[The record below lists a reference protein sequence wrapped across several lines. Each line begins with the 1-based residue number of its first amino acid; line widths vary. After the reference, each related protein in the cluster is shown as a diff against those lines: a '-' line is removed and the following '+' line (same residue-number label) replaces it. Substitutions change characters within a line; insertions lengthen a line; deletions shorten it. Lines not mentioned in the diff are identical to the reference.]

1 MNICMNLKK
10 EEPKKITTTK
20 ELAQYILESGNDVEK
35 MSEEDRSRMDAQI
48 TAKLQSGKKL
58 SQKEMDYLRKT
69 NPIMYAHALRV
80 QRMAEAVE
88 EQLKHAKSKE
98 EADRIISSALSGISK
113 NDPDREYIFAAVN
126 RISTEFHKSGAYEKL
141 PNTVEEGDKEGK
153 ESGDIFSDADDK
165 EDDGF
170 DLKNW
175 SPLREVYANIFC
187 RSVNVSRV
195 SGMEN
200 GRSYDEVVDKA
211 VEVVNSGI
219 TQRPD
224 FDIDSLGEIKVCG
237 AFCAF
242 CGACRW

>member
-1 MNICMNLKK
+1 MNIFLNLKK
-10 EEPKKITTTK
+10 EEPKKITTAR

-48 TAKLQSGKKL
+48 AAKLQSGKKL

-80 QRMAEAVE
+80 QRVAEAVE

-98 EADRIISSALSGISK
+98 EADQIISFAMSGISK

-126 RISTEFHKSGAYEKL
+126 RISTEFHKSGAYDKL
-141 PNTVEEGDKEGK
+141 PNTIEEGDKKNK
-153 ESGDIFSDADDK
+153 ESGDVFSDSEDE

-175 SPLREVYANIFC
+175 SPLSEVYDSMPTF
-187 RSVNVSRV
+187 SV
-195 SGMEN
+195 
-200 GRSYDEVVDKA
+200 
-211 VEVVNSGI
+211 
-219 TQRPD
+219 
-224 FDIDSLGEIKVCG
+224 G
-237 AFCAF
+237 A
-242 CGACRW
+242 

>member
-98 EADRIISSALSGISK
+98 EADRIISSCPK
-113 NDPDREYIFAAVN
+113 W
-126 RISTEFHKSGAYEKL
+126 H
-141 PNTVEEGDKEGK
+141 
-153 ESGDIFSDADDK
+153 
-165 EDDGF
+165 
-170 DLKNW
+170 
-175 SPLREVYANIFC
+175 
-187 RSVNVSRV
+187 
-195 SGMEN
+195 
-200 GRSYDEVVDKA
+200 
-211 VEVVNSGI
+211 
-219 TQRPD
+219 
-224 FDIDSLGEIKVCG
+224 IKK
-237 AFCAF
+237 
-242 CGACRW
+242 

>member
-1 MNICMNLKK
+1 MISSSRQLKDKVRNISDGNSNKASTLIRNFMMERFLERVSISSYRDNFILKGGMLVAS
-10 EEPKKITTTK
+10 IVGVDMRATMDIDTTVK
-20 ELAQYILESGNDVEK
+20 
-35 MSEEDRSRMDAQI
+35 
-48 TAKLQSGKKL
+48 
-58 SQKEMDYLRKT
+58 
-69 NPIMYAHALRV
+69 ALLLNEADV
-80 QRMAEAVE
+80 QRIIEEICNIPLEDNVSFQIKSTRTIMEAVE

-175 SPLREVYANIFC
+175 SPLREVYDSMPTF
-187 RSVNVSRV
+187 SVGV
-195 SGMEN
+195 
-200 GRSYDEVVDKA
+200 
-211 VEVVNSGI
+211 
-219 TQRPD
+219 
-224 FDIDSLGEIKVCG
+224 
-237 AFCAF
+237 
-242 CGACRW
+242 

>member
-1 MNICMNLKK
+1 MNICLNLKK

-20 ELAQYILESGNDVEK
+20 ELAQFILEGGNDVEK
-35 MSEEDRSRMDAQI
+35 MTEEDRSRMDAQI
-48 TAKLQSGKKL
+48 IAKLQSGKKL

-141 PNTVEEGDKEGK
+141 PNTFGEGDKEGK
-153 ESGDIFSDADDK
+153 ENGDVFSDAEDED
-165 EDDGF
+165 DDGF

-175 SPLREVYANIFC
+175 SPLTEVYDSMPTF
-187 RSVNVSRV
+187 SV
-195 SGMEN
+195 
-200 GRSYDEVVDKA
+200 
-211 VEVVNSGI
+211 
-219 TQRPD
+219 
-224 FDIDSLGEIKVCG
+224 G
-237 AFCAF
+237 A
-242 CGACRW
+242 